1 METTML
7 DTTVSRAETRTGI
20 RTLAD
25 ILGFE
30 LTPWQVQL
38 PAQNTYDLLRH
49 ACERHPDQ
57 IALRFILSGE
67 PGAAEFAVDYRTL
80 KERVTQA
87 ANAFHRAGI
96 VPGKAVTLLLP
107 NLPQTHYALL
117 GAQAAGIAS
126 PINPMLEVDHIASIV
141 SETGAEALVAFA
153 PGPDSA
159 LWEKAVAVVDRCPS
173 IRTVF
178 VAGVAPYVDDTTRGV
193 LEKLASMAK
202 MPWRD
207 DVRLVPFDE
216 ALAAERG
223 DALESARQIQAG
235 DICSYFHTGGTTG
248 VPKVATHSHL
258 NEAFVASMLKVMV
271 PGPNVIMCGLPLFH
285 VNGAMVTGLAA
296 FHAGWEV
303 AMLTPGGYRGKGVM
317 QNFWK
322 LVERFRANSF
332 SGVPTIY
339 STLANLP
346 LEGADIFSL
355 RYAFCGAAPL
365 PAEVARR
372 FEAVAGIA
380 LYQGYGLT
388 EGACISS
395 IDPVSSARRLGTVG
409 LRLPYQQMKIW
420 KIDNAGNA
428 AGECAPGEIGV
439 IGICGP
445 NVFPGYLREKDD
457 QGIWLQPGWLNTG
470 DLGFLDQDGY
480 LHLTGRAKDLII
492 RGGHNIDPAMI
503 EDALHKHPAVALA
516 AAVGQPDAHAG
527 ELPVAY
533 VTLKPGHAVL
543 AEELEAF
550 ARDVVPER
558 AAIPARIEIVAE
570 MALTAVGKVAKAE
583 LRMRAAEHVLRTVL
597 TENGIAAAV
606 RVRADLQ
613 LGTIALVQCA
623 AHDEQR
629 ARELLGQ
636 FPIPVEVSGGTS
648 HIGDK

>member
-1 METTML
+1 METTMH
-7 DTTVSRAETRTGI
+7 DTTVARAEPLEGI

-25 ILGFE
+25 ILEFE
-30 LTPWQVQL
+30 QTPWQDQL

-49 ACERHPDQ
+49 ACDRHPDRV
-57 IALRFILSGE
+57 ALRFVLSGE

-80 KERVTQA
+80 VERVTQA

-96 VPGKAVTLLLP
+96 RRGKAVTLLLP

-126 PINPMLEVDHIASIV
+126 PVNPMLEVEHIASIV

-153 PGPDSA
+153 PSPDSA

-178 VAGVAPYVDDTTRGV
+178 VAGVAPYVDDATRGL
-193 LEKLASMAK
+193 LEQLASASK

-207 DVRLVPFDE
+207 DVRIVQFDA

-223 DALESARQIQAG
+223 DALASERQIQPN
-235 DICSYFHTGGTTG
+235 DVCSYFHTGGTTG

-258 NEAFVASMLKVMV
+258 NEAFVATMLEQMV
-271 PGPNVIMCGLPLFH
+271 PGHNVIMCGLPLFH

-303 AMLTPGGYRGKGVM
+303 VMLTPGGYRGQGVM

-339 STLANLP
+339 STLASLP
-346 LEGADIFSL
+346 LAGADIFSL
-355 RYAFCGAAPL
+355 RHAFCGAAPL

-380 LYQGYGLT
+380 LHQGYGLT

-395 IDPVSSARRLGTVG
+395 IDPVGATRRLNTVG
-409 LRLPYQQMKIW
+409 MRLPHQQLKIW
-420 KIDNAGNA
+420 KIDSAGRA
-428 AGECAPGEIGV
+428 FDVCAQGETGV

-445 NVFPGYLREKDD
+445 NVFPGYLRDKDN
-457 QGIWLQPGWLNTG
+457 QGIWLAPGWLNTG
-470 DLGFLDQDGY
+470 DLGYLDQDGY

-503 EDALHKHPAVALA
+503 EDALLGHKAVALV

-533 VTLKPGHAVL
+533 VTLKPGQAVQ
-543 AEELEAF
+543 AEELAAF
-550 ARDVVPER
+550 ARDAVPER

-583 LRMRAAEHVLRTVL
+583 LRMRAAEHVLRSVL
-597 TENGIAAAV
+597 AENGIGASV

-613 LGTIALVQCA
+613 RGTVALVKCE

-629 ARELLGQ
+629 VRELLGQ
-636 FPIPVEVSGGTS
+636 FPIPVEVSAGPS
-648 HIGDK
+648 QAGDK

>member
-7 DTTVSRAETRTGI
+7 DITAACAETRTGI
-20 RTLAD
+20 RTQAD
-25 ILGFE
+25 ILAFE
-30 LTPWQVQL
+30 QTPWQDKL
-38 PAQNTYDLLRH
+38 PAPNTYDLLRH
-49 ACERHPDQ
+49 ACDRHPEKT
-57 IALRFILSGE
+57 ALRFILSGE
-67 PGAAEFAVDYRTL
+67 PGAADFAVDYRTL

-87 ANAFHRAGI
+87 ANAFHCAGI
-96 VPGKAVTLLLP
+96 SPGKAVTLLLP

-126 PINPMLEVDHIASIV
+126 PVNPMLEVEHIASIV
-141 SETGAEALVAFA
+141 NETGAEALVAFA
-153 PGPDSA
+153 PGPDNT

-178 VAGVAPYVDDTTRGV
+178 VAGVAPYVDDATRR
-193 LEKLASMAK
+193 LLKRIASTAQL
-202 MPWRD
+202 PSRH
-207 DVRLVPFDE
+207 DVRIVQFDE
-216 ALAAERG
+216 ALAAQRA
-223 DALESARQIQAG
+223 DALESARRIKPD

-258 NEAFVASMLKVMV
+258 NEAFVATMMESIV
-271 PGPNVIMCGLPLFH
+271 PGPNVIMGGLPLFH

-296 FHAGWEV
+296 FQAGWEV
-303 AMLTPGGYRGKGVM
+303 VMLTPEGYRGKGVM
-317 QNFWK
+317 RNFWK
-322 LVERFRANSF
+322 LVERFQANSF
-332 SGVPTIY
+332 SGVPTTY

-346 LEGADIFSL
+346 LAGADTSSL
-355 RYAFCGAAPL
+355 RHAFCGAAPL

-395 IDPVSSARRLGTVG
+395 IDPVSATHRVDTVG
-409 LRLPYQQMKIW
+409 LRLPHQQLKIW
-420 KIDNAGNA
+420 KIDSAGLA
-428 AGECAPGEIGV
+428 AGECAQGEVGV

-445 NVFPGYLREKDD
+445 NVFPGYLREKDNRD
-457 QGIWLQPGWLNTG
+457 IWLQPGWLNTG
-470 DLGFLDQDGY
+470 DLGYLDQDGY

-503 EDALHKHPAVALA
+503 EDAMLRHPAVALA
-516 AAVGQPDAHAG
+516 AVVGQPDKHAG

-533 VTLKPGHAVL
+533 VMLKPGQAVR
-543 AEELEAF
+543 AEELADF

-583 LRMRAAEHVLRTVL
+583 LRMRAAEHVLRTL
-597 TENGIAAAV
+597 LAENGIGADV

-613 LGTIALVQCA
+613 RGTIALVTCA
-623 AHDEQR
+623 SHNAQVAR
-629 ARELLGQ
+629 ALLGD
-636 FPIPVEVSGGTS
+636 FSIPVEVFDASQGGA
-648 HIGDK
+648 K